1 MYIKHNAFLC
11 HDIEAQLMD
20 SEYLTQC
27 FTCNQD
33 KEKKKHLDIHLE
45 GAIWE
50 EGHRRQLRIMPSEMH
65 AAGDFG
71 EKPQRTGRDPK

>member
-33 KEKKKHLDIHLE
+33 KEKKKTLGHSFGRSHLGGGTLATSQD
-45 GAIWE
+45 
-50 EGHRRQLRIMPSEMH
+50 MPSEMH

-71 EKPQRTGRDPK
+71 EKPQRTGRDP